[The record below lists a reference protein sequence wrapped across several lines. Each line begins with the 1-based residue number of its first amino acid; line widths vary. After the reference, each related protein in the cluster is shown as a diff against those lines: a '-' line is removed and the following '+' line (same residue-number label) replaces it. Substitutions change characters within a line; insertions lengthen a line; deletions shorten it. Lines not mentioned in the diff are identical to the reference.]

1 MDLLR
6 VKKISW
12 NYYNQIYQKKITLM
26 NVLIYI
32 SLLIN
37 QEKTIM
43 KILKIIYLILLMILS
58 SILSYIN
65 LILIIIKNN
74 LII

>member
-1 MDLLR
+1 MDLLM
-6 VKKISW
+6 VKRINW
-12 NYYNQIYQKKITLM
+12 NYYNQIYQKKLTLM

-43 KILKIIYLILLMILS
+43 KILNNFYLIILMILS

-65 LILIIIKNN
+65 LILIILKNN